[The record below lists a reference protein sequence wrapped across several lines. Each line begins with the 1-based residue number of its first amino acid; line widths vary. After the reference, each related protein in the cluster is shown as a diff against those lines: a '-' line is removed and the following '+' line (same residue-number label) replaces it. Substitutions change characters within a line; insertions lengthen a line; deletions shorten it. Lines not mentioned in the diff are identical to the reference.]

1 MSERID
7 GRGSR
12 ALRKVRLYR
21 SVLRHPAGSALI
33 EMGNT
38 VVLVAATVE
47 EQVPPWLRGKGRGWV
62 TAEYDMLPGSVS
74 GRSSRGTPNGRSQ
87 EIQRLVGRALR
98 ASIDLAKLGERR
110 ITVDCDVLEA
120 DGGTRTA
127 SITAGYV
134 ALREATDRLLAS
146 GAIRENPIVTS
157 VAAVSV
163 GILAG
168 DVLLDL
174 CYEEDAGADVDM
186 NVVATGAGDLVEVQG
201 TAEGKTFSLVENQ
214 AMLELAIRGLDRL
227 RRAQERCLGNPAAG
241 PRRLI

>member
-1 MSERID
+1 
-7 GRGSR
+7 
-12 ALRKVRLYR
+12 
-21 SVLRHPAGSALI
+21 
-33 EMGNT
+33 MGNT

-74 GRSSRGTPNGRSQ
+74 DRSPRGKQSGRSQ
-87 EIQRLVGRALR
+87 EIQRLIGRALR
-98 ASIDLAKLGERR
+98 ASIDLEKLGERR

-127 SITAGYV
+127 SITAAYV
-134 ALREATDRLLAS
+134 ALREATDCLVAS
-146 GAIRENPIVTS
+146 GAIPESPIVTS

-163 GILAG
+163 GILQG

-186 NVVATGAGDLVEVQG
+186 NVVATGTGDLVEVQG
-201 TAEGKTFSLVENQ
+201 TAEGKTFSLRDNQ
-214 AMLELAIRGLDRL
+214 SMLKLALRGIERL
-227 RRAQERCLGNPAAG
+227 RRAQERCLENPGAG